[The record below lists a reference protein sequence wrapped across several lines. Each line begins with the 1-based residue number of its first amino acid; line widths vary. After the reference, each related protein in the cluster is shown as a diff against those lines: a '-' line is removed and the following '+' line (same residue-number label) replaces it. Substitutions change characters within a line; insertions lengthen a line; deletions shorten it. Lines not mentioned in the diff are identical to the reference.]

1 MVASEISKLAVSNES
16 EVIQINTGKI
26 PFRDIRKEA
35 LRRNKSFLK
44 IKDGNYY
51 TQLNREEIISEL
63 QKIHEKSVMMSRKRD
78 PLWKKIPAPKTLAPL
93 AWPLH
98 TRSHTCQLWSHAFFH
113 SIRENIHLI
122 SGTGS
127 SHRIWKLRAWE
138 RIIAIQY
145 GGRGW
150 KRSAVVFSFNLRQNG
165 IFLSNWCGRSKC
177 RGTCWSYPSEY
188 QDA

>member
-78 PLWKKIPAPKTLAPL
+78 PL
-93 AWPLH
+93 
-98 TRSHTCQLWSHAFFH
+98 
-113 SIRENIHLI
+113 
-122 SGTGS
+122 
-127 SHRIWKLRAWE
+127 
-138 RIIAIQY
+138 
-145 GGRGW
+145 
-150 KRSAVVFSFNLRQNG
+150 
-165 IFLSNWCGRSKC
+165 
-177 RGTCWSYPSEY
+177 
-188 QDA
+188 